1 MQPTQETIDWMLDS
15 DPALKWQV
23 ERDILGLPESEW
35 QKTRGLTATDGIGA
49 RLLALQDE
57 DGQWAGGAYFPTRE
71 DARALPYVEGEKG
84 QPYIATTWTL
94 NSLREWG
101 VDASALGDTA
111 DRLDAGCKWEYDD
124 LPYWGGEVDCCIN
137 AFTVSNGAWLGRDM
151 SANVQWFLEHQL
163 EDGGWN
169 CEWIEGDLRSSF
181 HSTLNSLAG
190 LLDYELRTGKNEKV
204 ADARKRAEEYLLQRR
219 LMFRLSTGEP
229 VGPWLNDLAYPLRW
243 NYTIIRALNYFRD
256 SAVFSTTQP
265 DPRIAEAAGALAA
278 MANENGRWVTN
289 DRIPGQV
296 WFDVDTPVGEESKW
310 LTFFA
315 LRALAWAEPYGT
327 TSSLA

>member
-1 MQPTQETIDWMLDS
+1 MKPTQETIEWMLDS

-23 ERDILGLPESEW
+23 ERDILGLSEAQW
-35 QKTRGLTATDGIGA
+35 QKTRALTATEGIGA

-151 SANVQWFLEHQL
+151 NANVQWFLEHQL
-163 EDGGWN
+163 EDGGRN

-265 DPRIAEAAGALAA
+265 DPRIAEAAQALAA

-296 WFDVDTPVGEESKW
+296 WFDFDSPVGEESKW

-315 LRALAWAEPYGT
+315 LRALAWAKP
-327 TSSLA
+327 

>member
-1 MQPTQETIDWMLDS
+1 VNSSQENIEWMLDS

-35 QKTRGLTATDGIGA
+35 QKTRA
-49 RLLALQDE
+49 RTVTEGFAAKLLALQDE

-84 QPYIATTWTL
+84 QSYIATTWTL

-101 VDASALGDTA
+101 VDASVLGDTA
-111 DRLDAGCKWEYDD
+111 DRLDAGCKWESDD

-151 SANVQWFLEHQL
+151 SANVQWFLDHQL

-181 HSTLNSLAG
+181 HSTLNSLFG
-190 LLDYELRTGKNEKV
+190 LLDYEQRTGQTKEIS
-204 ADARKRAEEYLLQRR
+204 DARKRAEEYLLQRR

-229 VGPWLNDLAYPLRW
+229 VGPWLNDLAYPFRW
-243 NYTIIRALNYFRD
+243 NYSIIRALNYFV
-256 SAVFSTTQP
+256 SASKFSGDAP
-265 DPRIAEAAGALAA
+265 DPRLADA
-278 MANENGRWVTN
+278 MNLLASWANENGRWVTN

-296 WFDVDTPVGEESKW
+296 WFDADAPVGEESKW
-310 LTFFA
+310 LTFYA
-315 LRALAWAEPYGT
+315 LRALNWFNAR
-327 TSSLA
+327 

>member
-1 MQPTQETIDWMLDS
+1 VNISQENIEWMLDS

-23 ERDILGLPESEW
+23 ERDILGLPEIDW
-35 QKTRGLTATDGIGA
+35 QKTRALTSSEGFAA
-49 RLLALQDE
+49 KLLALQDE

-101 VDASALGDTA
+101 VDASVLGDTA

-137 AFTVSNGAWLGRDM
+137 SFTVSNGAWLGRDM
-151 SANVQWFLEHQL
+151 STLVDWFLEHQL

-181 HSTLNSLAG
+181 HSTLNALVG
-190 LLDYELRTGKNEKV
+190 LLDYELRTGKNDKV
-204 ADARKRAEEYLLQRR
+204 SDARKRAEEYLLQRR
-219 LMFRLSTGEP
+219 LMFRLSNGEP
-229 VGPWLNDLAYPLRW
+229 VGPWLHDLAYPFRW
-243 NYTIIRALNYFRD
+243 NYSIIRALNYFM
-256 SAVFSTTQP
+256 SASKFSGDAP
-265 DPRIAEAAGALAA
+265 DPRLADA
-278 MANENGRWVTN
+278 MNLLASWANENGRWVTN

-310 LTFFA
+310 LTFYA
-315 LRALAWAEPYGT
+315 LRALNWFNAR
-327 TSSLA
+327 

>member
-1 MQPTQETIDWMLDS
+1 MNISQENINWMLDS
-15 DPALKWQV
+15 DPVLKWQV
-23 ERDILGLPESEW
+23 ERDILGLPEIHW
-35 QKTRGLTATDGIGA
+35 QKTRALTSSEGFAA
-49 RLLALQDE
+49 KLLALQDE

-101 VDASALGDTA
+101 VDASVLGDTA
-111 DRLDAGCKWEYDD
+111 DRLEAGCKWEYDD

-151 SANVQWFLEHQL
+151 SENVQWFLEHQL

-181 HSTLNSLAG
+181 HSTLNALVG
-190 LLDYELRTGKNEKV
+190 LLDYELRTGKNDKV
-204 ADARKRAEEYLLQRR
+204 SDARKRAEEYLLQRR
-219 LMFRLSTGEP
+219 LMFRLSNGEP
-229 VGPWLNDLAYPLRW
+229 VGPWLHDLAYPFRW
-243 NYTIIRALNYFRD
+243 NYSIIRALNYFRD
-256 SAVFSTTQP
+256 SAAFAKTEP
-265 DPRIAEAAGALAA
+265 DPRVAEAAAWLASK
-278 MANENGRWVTN
+278 ANKNGRWVTN

-310 LTFFA
+310 LTFLA
-315 LRALAWAEPYGT
+315 LRALTWAEK
-327 TSSLA
+327 

>member
-1 MQPTQETIDWMLDS
+1 VNISQENINWMLDS

-23 ERDILGLPESEW
+23 ERDILGLPEIHW
-35 QKTRGLTATDGIGA
+35 QKTRALTSSEGFAA
-49 RLLALQDE
+49 KLLALQDE

-101 VDASALGDTA
+101 VDASVLGDTA

-151 SANVQWFLEHQL
+151 SANVQWFLDHQL

-181 HSTLNSLAG
+181 HSTLNALVG
-190 LLDYELRTGKNEKV
+190 LLDYEVRTGKNEKV

-229 VGPWLNDLAYPLRW
+229 VGPWLHDLAYPFRW

-256 SAVFSTTQP
+256 SAVFSGTQP
-265 DPRIAEAAGALAA
+265 DPRIAEAAEALAA
-278 MANENGRWVTN
+278 MANDNGRWVTN

-315 LRALAWAEPYGT
+315 LRALAWAQK
-327 TSSLA
+327 

>member
-1 MQPTQETIDWMLDS
+1 VNISQENIEWMLDS

-23 ERDILGLPESEW
+23 ERDILGLPEIDW
-35 QKTRGLTATDGIGA
+35 QKTRALTSSEGFAA
-49 RLLALQDE
+49 KLLALQDE

-101 VDASALGDTA
+101 VDASVLGDTA

-151 SANVQWFLEHQL
+151 STLVDWFLEHQL

-169 CEWIEGDLRSSF
+169 CDWIEGDLRSSF
-181 HSTLNSLAG
+181 HSTLNALVG
-190 LLDYELRTGKNEKV
+190 LLDYEVRTGKNDKV
-204 ADARKRAEEYLLQRR
+204 TDARKRAEEYLLQRR
-219 LMFRLSTGEP
+219 LMFRLSNGEP
-229 VGPWLNDLAYPLRW
+229 VGPWLHDLAYPFRW
-243 NYTIIRALNYFRD
+243 NYSIIRALNYFRD
-256 SAVFSTTQP
+256 SAALAKTEP
-265 DPRIAEAAGALAA
+265 DPRVAEAAAWLASK
-278 MANENGRWVTN
+278 ANENGRWVTN

-296 WFDVDTPVGEESKW
+296 WFDVDSPVGEESKW
-310 LTFFA
+310 LTFYA
-315 LRALAWAEPYGT
+315 LRALNWWNAR
-327 TSSLA
+327 

>member
-1 MQPTQETIDWMLDS
+1 MKPTQETIEWMLNS

-35 QKTRGLTATDGIGA
+35 QKTRALTASEGIGA

-111 DRLDAGCKWEYDD
+111 DRLDAGCKWECDD

-265 DPRIAEAAGALAA
+265 DPRIAEAADALAA

-296 WFDVDTPVGEESKW
+296 WFDFDTPVGEESKW

-315 LRALAWAEPYGT
+315 LRALAWARP
-327 TSSLA
+327 

>member
-1 MQPTQETIDWMLDS
+1 MNISQENIEWMLDS

-23 ERDILGLPESEW
+23 ERDILGLPEIDW
-35 QKTRGLTATDGIGA
+35 QKTRALTSSEGFAA
-49 RLLALQDE
+49 KLLALQDE

-101 VDASALGDTA
+101 VDASVLGDTA

-151 SANVQWFLEHQL
+151 STLVDWFLEHQL

-169 CEWIEGDLRSSF
+169 CDWIEGDLRSSF
-181 HSTLNSLAG
+181 HSTLNALVG
-190 LLDYELRTGKNEKV
+190 LLDYEVRTGKNDKV
-204 ADARKRAEEYLLQRR
+204 TDARKRAEEYLLQRR
-219 LMFRLSTGEP
+219 LMFRLSNGEP
-229 VGPWLNDLAYPLRW
+229 VGPWLHDLAYPFRW
-243 NYTIIRALNYFRD
+243 NYSIIRALNYFRD
-256 SAVFSTTQP
+256 SAALAKTEP
-265 DPRIAEAAGALAA
+265 DPRVAEAAAWLASK
-278 MANENGRWVTN
+278 ANENGRWVTN

-296 WFDVDTPVGEESKW
+296 WFDVDSPVGEESKW
-310 LTFFA
+310 LTFYA
-315 LRALAWAEPYGT
+315 LRALNWWNAR
-327 TSSLA
+327 

>member
-1 MQPTQETIDWMLDS
+1 
-15 DPALKWQV
+15 
-23 ERDILGLPESEW
+23 LPEIDW
-35 QKTRGLTATDGIGA
+35 QKTRALTSSEGFAA
-49 RLLALQDE
+49 KLLALQDE

-101 VDASALGDTA
+101 VDASMLGDTA

-137 AFTVSNGAWLGRDM
+137 SFTVSNGAWLGRDM
-151 SANVQWFLEHQL
+151 STLVDWFVEHQL

-169 CEWIEGDLRSSF
+169 CDWIEGDLRSSF
-181 HSTLNSLAG
+181 HSTLNALVG
-190 LLDYELRTGKNEKV
+190 LLDYEVRTGKDDKV
-204 ADARKRAEEYLLQRR
+204 SDARKRAEEYLLQRR

-229 VGPWLNDLAYPLRW
+229 VGPWLRDLAYPFRW
-243 NYTIIRALNYFRD
+243 NYSIIRALNYFV
-256 SAVFSTTQP
+256 SASKFSGDAP
-265 DPRIAEAAGALAA
+265 DPRLADA
-278 MANENGRWVTN
+278 MNLLASWANENGRWVTN

-296 WFDVDTPVGEESKW
+296 WFDVDSPVGEESKW
-310 LTFFA
+310 LTFYA
-315 LRALAWAEPYGT
+315 LRALNWWNAR
-327 TSSLA
+327 

>member
-1 MQPTQETIDWMLDS
+1 MNISQENIEWMLDS

-23 ERDILGLPESEW
+23 ERDILGLPEIDW
-35 QKTRGLTATDGIGA
+35 QKTRALTSSEGFAA
-49 RLLALQDE
+49 KLLALQDE

-101 VDASALGDTA
+101 VDASMLGDTA

-137 AFTVSNGAWLGRDM
+137 SFTVSNGAWLGRDM
-151 SANVQWFLEHQL
+151 STLVDWFVEHQL

-169 CEWIEGDLRSSF
+169 CDWIEGDLRSSF
-181 HSTLNSLAG
+181 HSTLNALVG
-190 LLDYELRTGKNEKV
+190 LLDYEVRTGKDDKV
-204 ADARKRAEEYLLQRR
+204 SDARKRAEEYLLQRR
-219 LMFRLSTGEP
+219 LMFRLSNGEP
-229 VGPWLNDLAYPLRW
+229 VGPWLHDLAYPFRW
-243 NYTIIRALNYFRD
+243 NYSIIRALNYFRD
-256 SAVFSTTQP
+256 SAALAKTEP
-265 DPRIAEAAGALAA
+265 DPRVAEAAAWLASK
-278 MANENGRWVTN
+278 ANENGRWVTN

-296 WFDVDTPVGEESKW
+296 WFDVDSPVGEESKW
-310 LTFFA
+310 LTFYA
-315 LRALAWAEPYGT
+315 LRALTWAEK
-327 TSSLA
+327 

>member
-1 MQPTQETIDWMLDS
+1 MQPNQETIDWMLDS

-35 QKTRGLTATDGIGA
+35 QKTRALTATEGIGA

-256 SAVFSTTQP
+256 SAVFAGTQP
-265 DPRIAEAAGALAA
+265 DPRIAEAAEALAA

-296 WFDVDTPVGEESKW
+296 WFDVDSPVGEESKW

-315 LRALAWAEPYGT
+315 LRALAWAKP
-327 TSSLA
+327 

>member
-1 MQPTQETIDWMLDS
+1 MNISQENIEWMLDS

-23 ERDILGLPESEW
+23 ERDILGLPEIDW
-35 QKTRGLTATDGIGA
+35 QKTRALTSSEGFAA
-49 RLLALQDE
+49 KLLALQDE

-101 VDASALGDTA
+101 VDASMLGDTA

-137 AFTVSNGAWLGRDM
+137 SFTVSNGAWLGRDM
-151 SANVQWFLEHQL
+151 STLVDWFVEHQL

-169 CEWIEGDLRSSF
+169 CDWIEGDLRSSF
-181 HSTLNSLAG
+181 HSTLNALVG
-190 LLDYELRTGKNEKV
+190 LLDYEVRTGKDDKV
-204 ADARKRAEEYLLQRR
+204 SDARKRAEEYLLQRR

-229 VGPWLNDLAYPLRW
+229 VGPWLRDLAYPFRW
-243 NYTIIRALNYFRD
+243 NYSIIRALNYFV
-256 SAVFSTTQP
+256 SASKFSGDAP
-265 DPRIAEAAGALAA
+265 DPRLADA
-278 MANENGRWVTN
+278 MNLLASWANENGRWVTN

-296 WFDVDTPVGEESKW
+296 WFDVDSPVGEESKW
-310 LTFFA
+310 LTFYA
-315 LRALAWAEPYGT
+315 LRALNWWNAR
-327 TSSLA
+327 

>member
-1 MQPTQETIDWMLDS
+1 VNISQENIEWMLDS
-15 DPALKWQV
+15 DAALKWQV

-35 QKTRGLTATDGIGA
+35 QKTRA
-49 RLLALQDE
+49 RTVTEGFAAKLLALQDE

-71 DARALPYVEGEKG
+71 DARALPYIEGEKG

-190 LLDYELRTGKNEKV
+190 LLDYEVRTGKNEKV

-256 SAVFSTTQP
+256 SAAFSGTQP
-265 DPRIAEAAGALAA
+265 DPRIAEAAEALAA

-296 WFDVDTPVGEESKW
+296 WFDVDSPVGEQSKW
-310 LTFFA
+310 LTFYA
-315 LRALAWAEPYGT
+315 LRALNWWGAR
-327 TSSLA
+327 

>member
-1 MQPTQETIDWMLDS
+1 MNISQENIEWMLDS

-23 ERDILGLPESEW
+23 ERDILGLPEIDW
-35 QKTRGLTATDGIGA
+35 QKTRALTSSEGFAA
-49 RLLALQDE
+49 KLLALQDE

-101 VDASALGDTA
+101 VDASVLGDTA

-137 AFTVSNGAWLGRDM
+137 SFTVSNGAWLVRDM
-151 SANVQWFLEHQL
+151 STLVDWFVEHQL

-169 CEWIEGDLRSSF
+169 CDWIEGDLRSSF
-181 HSTLNSLAG
+181 HSTLNALVG
-190 LLDYELRTGKNEKV
+190 LLDYEVRTGKDDKV
-204 ADARKRAEEYLLQRR
+204 SDARKRAEEYLLQRR

-229 VGPWLNDLAYPLRW
+229 VGPWLRDLAYPFRW
-243 NYTIIRALNYFRD
+243 NYSIIRALNYFV
-256 SAVFSTTQP
+256 SASKFSGDAP
-265 DPRIAEAAGALAA
+265 DPRLADA
-278 MANENGRWVTN
+278 MNLLASWANENGRWVTN

-296 WFDVDTPVGEESKW
+296 WFDVDSPVGEESKW
-310 LTFFA
+310 LTFYA
-315 LRALAWAEPYGT
+315 LRALNWWNAR
-327 TSSLA
+327 

>member
-1 MQPTQETIDWMLDS
+1 MKPTQETIEWMLDS

-35 QKTRGLTATDGIGA
+35 QKTRALTATEGIGA

-190 LLDYELRTGKNEKV
+190 LLDYELRTGKNQKV

-256 SAVFSTTQP
+256 SAVFAGTEP
-265 DPRIAEAAGALAA
+265 DPRIAEAEDALAA
-278 MANENGRWVTN
+278 MANENGRWITN

-315 LRALAWAEPYGT
+315 LRALAWAKP
-327 TSSLA
+327 

>member
-1 MQPTQETIDWMLDS
+1 MRPTQETIEWMLDS

-23 ERDILGLPESEW
+23 ERDILGLPESQW
-35 QKTRGLTATDGIGA
+35 QKTRALTATEGIGA

-57 DGQWAGGAYFPTRE
+57 DGQWAGGAYFPTRK
-71 DARALPYVEGEKG
+71 DPRALPYIEGEKG

-181 HSTLNSLAG
+181 HSTLNSLVG

-256 SAVFSTTQP
+256 SAVFAGTEP
-265 DPRIAEAAGALAA
+265 DPRIAEAAETLAA

-315 LRALAWAEPYGT
+315 LRALAWAKP
-327 TSSLA
+327 

>member
-1 MQPTQETIDWMLDS
+1 VNISQENIEWMLDS

-23 ERDILGLPESEW
+23 ERDILGLPEIDW
-35 QKTRGLTATDGIGA
+35 QKTRALTSSEGFAA
-49 RLLALQDE
+49 KLLALQDE

-101 VDASALGDTA
+101 VDASVLGDTA

-137 AFTVSNGAWLGRDM
+137 SFTVSNGAWLVRDM
-151 SANVQWFLEHQL
+151 STLVDWFLEHQL

-169 CEWIEGDLRSSF
+169 CEWIEGDTRSSF
-181 HSTLNSLAG
+181 HSTLNALFG
-190 LLDYELRTGKNEKV
+190 LLDYEIYTDQKHEIS
-204 ADARKRAEEYLLQRR
+204 DARRKAEEYLLERR

-229 VGPWLNDLAYPLRW
+229 VGPWLNDLAYPFRW
-243 NYTIIRALNYFRD
+243 NYSIIRALNYFV
-256 SAVFSTTQP
+256 SASKFSGDAP
-265 DPRIAEAAGALAA
+265 DPRLADA
-278 MANENGRWVTN
+278 MNLLASWANENGRWVTN

-296 WFDVDTPVGEESKW
+296 WFDVDSPVGEESKW
-310 LTFFA
+310 LTFYA
-315 LRALAWAEPYGT
+315 LRALNWWNAR
-327 TSSLA
+327 

>member
-1 MQPTQETIDWMLDS
+1 MNISQENINWMLDS

-23 ERDILGLPESEW
+23 ERDILGLPEIHW
-35 QKTRGLTATDGIGA
+35 QKTRALTSSEGFAA
-49 RLLALQDE
+49 KLLALQDE

-101 VDASALGDTA
+101 VDASVLGDTA

-151 SANVQWFLEHQL
+151 SANVQWFLDHQL

-181 HSTLNSLAG
+181 HSTLNALVG
-190 LLDYELRTGKNEKV
+190 LLDYEVRTGKNEKV

-229 VGPWLNDLAYPLRW
+229 VGPWLHDLAYPFRW

-256 SAVFSTTQP
+256 SAVFSGTQP
-265 DPRIAEAAGALAA
+265 DPRIAEAAEALAA
-278 MANENGRWVTN
+278 MANDNGRWVTN

-315 LRALAWAEPYGT
+315 LRALAWAQK
-327 TSSLA
+327 

>member
-1 MQPTQETIDWMLDS
+1 MNITQETIDWMLDS

-35 QKTRGLTATDGIGA
+35 QKTRALTATEGIGA

-101 VDASALGDTA
+101 VDVSALGDTA

-204 ADARKRAEEYLLQRR
+204 ADARRRAEEYLLQRR

-229 VGPWLNDLAYPLRW
+229 VGPWLNDLAYPFRW
-243 NYTIIRALNYFRD
+243 NYSIIRALNYFRD
-256 SAVFSTTQP
+256 SAVFSGTQP
-265 DPRIAEAAGALAA
+265 DPRIDEAAEALAA

-315 LRALAWAEPYGT
+315 LRALAWAKP
-327 TSSLA
+327 

>member
-1 MQPTQETIDWMLDS
+1 VNISQENIEWMLDS

-23 ERDILGLPESEW
+23 ERDILGLPEIDW
-35 QKTRGLTATDGIGA
+35 QKTRALTSSEGFAA
-49 RLLALQDE
+49 KLLALQDE

-101 VDASALGDTA
+101 VDASVLGDTA

-137 AFTVSNGAWLGRDM
+137 SFTVSNGAWLGRDM
-151 SANVQWFLEHQL
+151 STLVDWFVEHQL

-169 CEWIEGDLRSSF
+169 CDWIEGDLRSSF
-181 HSTLNSLAG
+181 HSTLNALVG
-190 LLDYELRTGKNEKV
+190 LLDYEVRTGKDDKV
-204 ADARKRAEEYLLQRR
+204 SDARKRAEEYLLQRR

-229 VGPWLNDLAYPLRW
+229 VGPWLRDLAYPFRW
-243 NYTIIRALNYFRD
+243 NYSIIRALNYFV
-256 SAVFSTTQP
+256 SASKFSGDAP
-265 DPRIAEAAGALAA
+265 DPRLADA
-278 MANENGRWVTN
+278 MNLLASWANENGRWVTN

-296 WFDVDTPVGEESKW
+296 WFDVDSPVGEESKW
-310 LTFFA
+310 LTFYA
-315 LRALAWAEPYGT
+315 LRALNWWNAR
-327 TSSLA
+327 

>member
-1 MQPTQETIDWMLDS
+1 VNISQENIEWMLDS

-23 ERDILGLPESEW
+23 ERDILGLPEIDW
-35 QKTRGLTATDGIGA
+35 QKTRALTSSEGFAA
-49 RLLALQDE
+49 KLLALQDE

-101 VDASALGDTA
+101 VDASVLGDTA

-137 AFTVSNGAWLGRDM
+137 SFTVSNGAWLGRDM
-151 SANVQWFLEHQL
+151 STLVDWFVEHQL

-169 CEWIEGDLRSSF
+169 CDWIEGDLRSSF
-181 HSTLNSLAG
+181 HSTLNALVG
-190 LLDYELRTGKNEKV
+190 LLDYEVRTGKNDKV
-204 ADARKRAEEYLLQRR
+204 SDARKRAEEYLLQRR

-229 VGPWLNDLAYPLRW
+229 VGPWLRDLAYPFRW
-243 NYTIIRALNYFRD
+243 NYSIIRALNYFV
-256 SAVFSTTQP
+256 SASKFSGDAP
-265 DPRIAEAAGALAA
+265 DPRLADA
-278 MANENGRWVTN
+278 MNLLASWANENGRWVTN

-296 WFDVDTPVGEESKW
+296 WFDVDSPVGEESKW
-310 LTFFA
+310 LTFYA
-315 LRALAWAEPYGT
+315 LRALNWWNAR
-327 TSSLA
+327 

>member
-1 MQPTQETIDWMLDS
+1 MKPTQETIEWMLDS

-35 QKTRGLTATDGIGA
+35 QKTRALTATEGIGA

-151 SANVQWFLEHQL
+151 SANDVEISAS
-163 EDGGWN
+163 D
-169 CEWIEGDLRSSF
+169 
-181 HSTLNSLAG
+181 
-190 LLDYELRTGKNEKV
+190 
-204 ADARKRAEEYLLQRR
+204 RR
-219 LMFRLSTGEP
+219 
-229 VGPWLNDLAYPLRW
+229 
-243 NYTIIRALNYFRD
+243 I
-256 SAVFSTTQP
+256 
-265 DPRIAEAAGALAA
+265 
-278 MANENGRWVTN
+278 
-289 DRIPGQV
+289 
-296 WFDVDTPVGEESKW
+296 
-310 LTFFA
+310 
-315 LRALAWAEPYGT
+315 GT
-327 TSSLA
+327 TD

>member
-1 MQPTQETIDWMLDS
+1 VNISQENIEWMLDS

-23 ERDILGLPESEW
+23 ERDILGLPEIDW
-35 QKTRGLTATDGIGA
+35 QKTRALTSSEGFAA
-49 RLLALQDE
+49 KLLALQDE

-101 VDASALGDTA
+101 VDASVLGDTA

-151 SANVQWFLEHQL
+151 STLVDWFVEHQL

-169 CEWIEGDLRSSF
+169 CDWIEGDLRSSF
-181 HSTLNSLAG
+181 HSTLNALVG
-190 LLDYELRTGKNEKV
+190 LLDYEVRTGKDDKV
-204 ADARKRAEEYLLQRR
+204 SDARKRAEEYLLQRR

-229 VGPWLNDLAYPLRW
+229 VGPWLRDLAYPFRW
-243 NYTIIRALNYFRD
+243 NYSIIRALNYFV
-256 SAVFSTTQP
+256 SASKFSGDAP
-265 DPRIAEAAGALAA
+265 DPRLADA
-278 MANENGRWVTN
+278 MNLLASWANENGRWVTN

-296 WFDVDTPVGEESKW
+296 WFDVDSPVGEESKW
-310 LTFFA
+310 LTFYA
-315 LRALAWAEPYGT
+315 LRALNWWNAR
-327 TSSLA
+327 

>member
-1 MQPTQETIDWMLDS
+1 MKPTQDTIEWMLDS

-35 QKTRGLTATDGIGA
+35 QKTRALTATEGIGA

-101 VDASALGDTA
+101 VEASALGDTA

-190 LLDYELRTGKNEKV
+190 LLDHELRTGKNEKV

-265 DPRIAEAAGALAA
+265 DPRIAEAAEALAA

-315 LRALAWAEPYGT
+315 LRALAWAKP
-327 TSSLA
+327 

>member
-1 MQPTQETIDWMLDS
+1 MKPTQETIEWMLDS

-35 QKTRGLTATDGIGA
+35 QKTRALTATEGIGA

-265 DPRIAEAAGALAA
+265 DPRIAEAAQALAA

-315 LRALAWAEPYGT
+315 LRALAWAKP
-327 TSSLA
+327 

>member
-1 MQPTQETIDWMLDS
+1 MKPTQETIEWMLDS

-35 QKTRGLTATDGIGA
+35 QKTRALTATEGIGA

-101 VDASALGDTA
+101 VDASALADTA

-124 LPYWGGEVDCCIN
+124 LPYWAGEVDCCIN

-151 SANVQWFLEHQL
+151 NANVQWFLEHQL

-256 SAVFSTTQP
+256 SAEFSGTEP
-265 DPRIAEAAGALAA
+265 DPRIAEAAEALAA

-315 LRALAWAEPYGT
+315 LRALAWAKP
-327 TSSLA
+327 

>member
-35 QKTRGLTATDGIGA
+35 QKTRARTATEGIGA

-169 CEWIEGDLRSSF
+169 CEWIEGDLRSAF

-256 SAVFSTTQP
+256 SAVFSGTEP
-265 DPRIAEAAGALAA
+265 DPRIAEAAEALAA

-315 LRALAWAEPYGT
+315 LRALAWAKP
-327 TSSLA
+327 

>member
-1 MQPTQETIDWMLDS
+1 MVISQETIEWMLDS

-23 ERDILGLPESEW
+23 ERVILGLPESEW
-35 QKTRGLTATDGIGA
+35 QKTRALTATEGIGA

-101 VDASALGDTA
+101 VDASALEDTA

-151 SANVQWFLEHQL
+151 SANVHWFLEHQL

-181 HSTLNSLAG
+181 HSTLNSLVG

-204 ADARKRAEEYLLQRR
+204 TDARKRAEEYLLQRR
-219 LMFRLSTGEP
+219 LMFKLSTGEP

-243 NYTIIRALNYFRD
+243 NYTIIRALNYFRE
-256 SAVFSTTQP
+256 SAMFAGTDP
-265 DPRIAEAAGALAA
+265 DPRIAEAAEALAA

-315 LRALAWAEPYGT
+315 LRALAWAKP
-327 TSSLA
+327 

>member
-1 MQPTQETIDWMLDS
+1 MNISQENIEWMLDS

-23 ERDILGLPESEW
+23 ERDILGLPEIDW
-35 QKTRGLTATDGIGA
+35 QKTRALTSSEGFAA
-49 RLLALQDE
+49 KLLALQDE

-101 VDASALGDTA
+101 VDASVLGDTA

-137 AFTVSNGAWLGRDM
+137 SFTVSNGAWLGRDM
-151 SANVQWFLEHQL
+151 STLVDWFLEHQL

-181 HSTLNSLAG
+181 HSTLNALVG
-190 LLDYELRTGKNEKV
+190 LLDYELRTGKNDKV
-204 ADARKRAEEYLLQRR
+204 SDARKRAEEYLLQRR
-219 LMFRLSTGEP
+219 LMFRLSNGEP
-229 VGPWLNDLAYPLRW
+229 VGPWLHDLAYPFRW
-243 NYTIIRALNYFRD
+243 NYSIIRALNYFM
-256 SAVFSTTQP
+256 SASKFSGDAP
-265 DPRIAEAAGALAA
+265 DPRLADA
-278 MANENGRWVTN
+278 MNLLASWANENGRWVTN

-310 LTFFA
+310 LTFYA
-315 LRALAWAEPYGT
+315 LRALNWFNAR
-327 TSSLA
+327 